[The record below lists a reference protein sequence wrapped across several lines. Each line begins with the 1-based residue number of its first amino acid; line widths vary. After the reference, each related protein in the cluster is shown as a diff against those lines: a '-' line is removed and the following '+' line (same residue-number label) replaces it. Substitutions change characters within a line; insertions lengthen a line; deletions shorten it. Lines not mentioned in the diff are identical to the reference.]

1 MATNQTGGQAA
12 IALLE
17 RYGVD
22 TVFGIPGV
30 HTLELYRGL
39 ADSKIRH
46 VAVRHEQGAGF
57 MADGYA
63 RASGKPG
70 VCVLI
75 TGPGMTNA
83 ATPIGQAYSDSVPML
98 VLSSVNATD
107 DLGKGRGRLH
117 EITSQQAAM
126 APLTAFS
133 RTVRHAHEMPD
144 AYADAYRIFEAG
156 RPRPVHI
163 ELPLDLLAAPG
174 PLLDERA
181 ATAVPPIPDP
191 DLIAKAAA
199 LIAGARRPVI
209 LAGGGMADH
218 GGVVRALAEKIG
230 AAIIPTVAAKGA
242 VPDSHPLCVGST
254 LSLPPTQELL
264 RSADVIIA
272 VATELAETDSWIE
285 RLPIA
290 GKLIRIDIDP
300 AALCRDYPPE
310 VAILGDGATALAALL
325 AGLANGCR
333 SQIDRAELARIRD
346 GVFAALPP
354 LQRKHA
360 RVLDALREVL
370 PDDGIVATDMTQIA
384 YTGCYYFRCERPR
397 CWFHPLGYGTL
408 GYALPAAIGA
418 KLAAPERATVALAG
432 DAGFLFTVQELA
444 TAVELKL
451 PLAILLWNNDA
462 LAQIAEG
469 MVDKGIPEI
478 GVRQRNPDFIKLG
491 KAFGCRTVK
500 PTSLARLK
508 SALKTAFAADGP
520 TLIEVRE
527 DSAFLQPH
535 S

>member
-1 MATNQTGGQAA
+1 MTQNQTGGQAA

-46 VAVRHEQGAGF
+46 IAVRHEQGAGF

-83 ATPIGQAYSDSVPML
+83 ATPIGQAYSDSIPML

-133 RTVRHAHEMPD
+133 RTVRQAQDMPK

-174 PLLDERA
+174 PSLDERA
-181 ATAVPPIPDP
+181 AVAVPAAPAPE
-191 DLIAKAAA
+191 LIDKAAA
-199 LIAGARRPVI
+199 LISGARRPVI
-209 LAGGGMADH
+209 LAGGGVVDH
-218 GGVVRALAEKIG
+218 GDTVKALAEKIG

-272 VATELAETDSWIE
+272 VGTELAETDSWID
-285 RLPIA
+285 RLPIT
-290 GKLIRIDIDP
+290 GKLIRIDVD
-300 AALCRDYPPE
+300 AATLTRDYPPE
-310 VAILGDGATALAALL
+310 VGILADGAATLTALA
-325 AGLANGCR
+325 GRVTGGR
-333 SQIDRAELARIRD
+333 SQIEAAELARIRD
-346 GVFAALPP
+346 GILPALAP
-354 LQRKHA
+354 LQRKHS
-360 RVLDALREVL
+360 RVLDALREAL
-370 PDDGIVATDMTQIA
+370 PADGIVASDMTQIA

-432 DAGFLFTVQELA
+432 DAGLLFTVQELA

-451 PLAILLWNNDA
+451 PIAIVLWNNDA

-469 MVDKGIPEI
+469 MVEKGIPEI

-500 PTSLARLK
+500 PTSLARFT
-508 SALKTAFAADGP
+508 SALKAAFAADGP
-520 TLIEVRE
+520 TLIEMRE
-527 DSAFLQPH
+527 DAAFLN
-535 S
+535 

>member
-1 MATNQTGGQAA
+1 MTANQTCGQAA

-133 RTVRHAHEMPD
+133 RTVRRAEDLPS

-174 PLLDERA
+174 PHLRDRA
-181 ATAVPPIPDP
+181 AIAQAPAPEAA
-191 DLIAKAAA
+191 LIVKAAA
-199 LIAGARRPVI
+199 LLAEARRPVI
-209 LAGGGMADH
+209 VAGGGMADH
-218 GGVVRALAEKIG
+218 GESVTALAEKIG

-242 VPDSHPLCVGST
+242 IPDSHPLCVGST
-254 LSLPPTQELL
+254 LTLAPTQELL
-264 RSADVIIA
+264 RSADVIVA
-272 VATELAETDSWIE
+272 VATELSETDSWID

-310 VAILGDGATALAALL
+310 VAIHADGATALAALT
-325 AGLANGCR
+325 AAANGSR
-333 SQIDRAELARIRD
+333 SEIAPAELARLRD
-346 GVFAALPP
+346 GIGPSLAP
-354 LQRKHA
+354 LQRKHG
-360 RVLDALREVL
+360 RVLDALREAL
-370 PDDGIVATDMTQIA
+370 PDDGIVASDMTQIA

-444 TAVELKL
+444 TAVELGL
-451 PLAILLWNNDA
+451 PIAIVLWNNDA

-469 MVDKGIPEI
+469 MTERGIPEI

-491 KAFGCRTVK
+491 KAFGCRTVR
-500 PTSLARLK
+500 PTSLGRFQAALA
-508 SALKTAFAADGP
+508 SAFSADGP
-520 TLIEVRE
+520 TLIELRE
-527 DSAFLQPH
+527 DAAFLG
-535 S
+535 

>member
-46 VAVRHEQGAGF
+46 IAVRHEQGAGF

-133 RTVRHAHEMPD
+133 RTVRQAQDMPD

-174 PLLDERA
+174 PRLGERA
-181 ATAVPPIPDP
+181 AIATPPAPAP
-191 DLIAKAAA
+191 DLIAKAAT

-209 LAGGGMADH
+209 LAGGGMVDH
-218 GGVVRALAEKIG
+218 GGVVKALAEKIG
-230 AAIIPTVAAKGA
+230 AAIVPTVAAKGA
-242 VPDSHPLCVGST
+242 VPATIRSASVT
-254 LSLPPTQELL
+254 LSLPPTQAGYAP
-264 RSADVIIA
+264 RRVIA
-272 VATELAETDSWIE
+272 VGT
-285 RLPIA
+285 
-290 GKLIRIDIDP
+290 GG
-300 AALCRDYPPE
+300 
-310 VAILGDGATALAALL
+310 GDRFLT
-325 AGLANGCR
+325 
-333 SQIDRAELARIRD
+333 DRAHHRQAHPHRHRSRHAHPRLSAGSRHPRRWRHGRRRPAR
-346 GVFAALPP
+346 
-354 LQRKHA
+354 
-360 RVLDALREVL
+360 
-370 PDDGIVATDMTQIA
+370 
-384 YTGCYYFRCERPR
+384 CY
-397 CWFHPLGYGTL
+397 G
-408 GYALPAAIGA
+408 
-418 KLAAPERATVALAG
+418 
-432 DAGFLFTVQELA
+432 
-444 TAVELKL
+444 
-451 PLAILLWNNDA
+451 
-462 LAQIAEG
+462 
-469 MVDKGIPEI
+469 
-478 GVRQRNPDFIKLG
+478 
-491 KAFGCRTVK
+491 
-500 PTSLARLK
+500 
-508 SALKTAFAADGP
+508 
-520 TLIEVRE
+520 
-527 DSAFLQPH
+527 
-535 S
+535 